1 MNGRETLDA
10 FRSTHHLCQT
20 TIADNQWCWYVGGA
34 GSQTVV
40 VLPGAGAFGALGA
53 EVMFPVISSLE
64 QRYRVVSFGY
74 PFQAK
79 TVRELI
85 DGIHAVLAEQH
96 VQQAAFLGH
105 SLGSLLT
112 LCYLDTYP
120 QHVSSVVIANF
131 ALPSPAHTRSL
142 KRALS
147 LVVRLPAWITSRVV
161 KSQFRRLLQD
171 YPDDFWRAYLTGK
184 EAENTFRHMTTHY
197 RCMLD
202 FVQHWRIS
210 SESFASWP
218 GRALILESDDERDVT
233 PQERANTAALFVNP
247 SIHVFHHAGHLSFI
261 THTQE
266 FTETVTR
273 FLTEEQ

>member
-1 MNGRETLDA
+1 MNSRETLDA